1 MRKSEASNRELE
13 RCRWEQLECE
23 AIMIDGPAWLAAIW
37 WADWEAEAFLIR
49 AQAQCV
55 TSRPA

>member
-1 MRKSEASNRELE
+1 MLSRAAELE
-13 RCRWEQLECE
+13 RYRQEQLECE

-49 AQAQCV
+49 AQAQCA

>member
-1 MRKSEASNRELE
+1 MLLQAAELE
-13 RCRWEQLECE
+13 RCRQEQLECE
-23 AIMIDGPAWLAAIW
+23 AIMTDGPAWLAAI
-37 WADWEAEAFLIR
+37 WEAEAFLIR